1 MSRSLQTKLNALG
14 RREYDK
20 PFNSFNSKKQ
30 VLSLIE
36 SMSMSMNRLN
46 LIDDSILGLGSAFK
60 SIHYTPIFWEN

>member
-14 RREYDK
+14 RGEYDK
-20 PFNSFNSKKQ
+20 PFNSFNSSKQ

-36 SMSMSMNRLN
+36 SMSMNRLN
-46 LIDDSILGLGSAFK
+46 LINDSILGLGSIFK